1 MSSHCGGS
9 KITPNMAQLIHVK
22 IGNTDGVYPVI
33 ETYPEGDMF
42 HDFYCFWDE
51 AHSSKNWVHKQWCT
65 PVETASNDTDW
76 RAYLKAHWDNVHN
89 HCRVDALAGFMEIF
103 NRAAAAYQK
112 KTQSGAPPK
121 VQSVPKRPAP
131 SITVAAS
138 ATKKPT
144 KPHYVELSL
153 FD

>member
-1 MSSHCGGS
+1 MSSHSDGS

-22 IGNTDGVYPVI
+22 IGNVDGVYPVRNFF
-33 ETYPEGDMF
+33 TEGAFKDV
-42 HDFYCFWDE
+42 YE
-51 AHSSKNWVHKQWCT
+51 YQVNTNTIGWVHKRWCT

-103 NRAAAAYQK
+103 DRAAAAYRK
-112 KTQSGAPPK
+112 KIQTGAPSK
-121 VQSVPKRPAP
+121 VQPVPKRPAP

-138 ATKKPT
+138 APKKPT

>member
-1 MSSHCGGS
+1 MDKFVHVNIGS
-9 KITPNMAQLIHVK
+9 TN
-22 IGNTDGVYPVI
+22 GVLPVI
-33 ETYPEGDMF
+33 ALYTEGCF
-42 HDFYCFWDE
+42 KDFYELRTPKGRC
-51 AHSSKNWVHKQWCT
+51 WVHKKWCR

-76 RAYLKAHWDNVHN
+76 RAYLKAHLDNVHN

-112 KTQSGAPPK
+112 KIQSGAPPK